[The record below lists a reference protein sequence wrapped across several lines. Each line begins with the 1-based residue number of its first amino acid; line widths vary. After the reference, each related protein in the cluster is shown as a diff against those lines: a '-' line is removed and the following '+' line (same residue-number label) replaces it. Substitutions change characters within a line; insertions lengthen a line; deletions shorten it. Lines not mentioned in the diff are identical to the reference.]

1 MLIPTLT
8 GTHKSAMVDALDKL
22 FQFHQNALEV
32 RAFRQQ
38 LLASNIAN
46 ADTPNYKA
54 VDIDFAKA
62 LRSATGNLALARTD
76 AGHLDAAGGSPVAG
90 VKPMYR
96 SAAQPSI
103 DGNTVDTNIE
113 QAQFSENALQY
124 MSTLQFM
131 NGKIQSTLLALRGG
145 N

>member
-1 MLIPTLT
+1 MFNSIDKALAFDSKMLSLR
-8 GTHKSAMVDALDKL
+8 GY
-22 FQFHQNALEV
+22 
-32 RAFRQQ
+32 RQQ
-38 LLASNIAN
+38 ILASNIAN

-54 VDIDFAKA
+54 MDIDFAKA
-62 LRSATGNLALARTD
+62 LSTATGNLALSRTD
-76 AGHLDAAGGSPVAG
+76 AGHLDVSGGNSVAG

-96 SAAQPSI
+96 TSVQPSI
-103 DGNTVDTNIE
+103 DGNTVDSDVE

-131 NGKIQSTLLALRGG
+131 NGKIQSTMLALRG

>member
-1 MLIPTLT
+1 MFNNIDKALAFDSKML
-8 GTHKSAMVDALDKL
+8 S
-22 FQFHQNALEV
+22 V
-32 RAFRQQ
+32 RGYRQQ
-38 LLASNIAN
+38 ILASNIAN

-54 VDIDFAKA
+54 MDIDFSQVLTNAM
-62 LRSATGNLALARTD
+62 SSISMSRTD
-76 AGHLDAAGGSPVAG
+76 AGHIDAKGGSAVAG

-96 SAAQPSI
+96 AAVQPSI
-103 DGNTVDTNIE
+103 DGNTVDADVE

-131 NGKIQSTLLALRGG
+131 NGKIQSTLLALRG